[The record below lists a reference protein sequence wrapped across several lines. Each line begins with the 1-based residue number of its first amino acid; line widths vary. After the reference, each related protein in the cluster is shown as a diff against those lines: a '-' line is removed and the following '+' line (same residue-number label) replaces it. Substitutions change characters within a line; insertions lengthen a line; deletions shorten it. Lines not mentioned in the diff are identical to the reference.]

1 MSEESHRSAMFAF
14 ADRYVDEEAA
24 RDPIFATQIGMTDYD
39 ERLTDFSM
47 DGARESLEATRA
59 ALAHVDAIVPTDG
72 VDRLAAAVMVE
83 RLEARR
89 GLEEGFESY
98 TTISEIN
105 SPVSH
110 VRQVFELMDADS
122 PEHAQVIRRRLDAVE
137 AALSSWRDGLEEAA
151 DAGHVAPRRHA
162 LGIARQART
171 HADGAYLGYARRVA
185 ASCGVDLESSGL
197 AGAAAVAQDALA
209 ETSEWLRDEYAPRTP
224 DVDAAGAD
232 RYALWSTYF
241 SGMDVD
247 FDELYS
253 WGVEDLNRLHERM
266 VALGQRLAPDASTVV
281 EVAAVLDADDAGA
294 IEGVDALVERLQS
307 FTDEAI
313 ATLNGVH
320 FDIDPRVQR
329 CDARIAPE
337 GSAAAPYYI
346 GPSED
351 LSRPGT
357 TWYPTMGATRF
368 PWWRVVSTWYH
379 ESVPGHH
386 LQEATIVLKRDTLSR
401 FQRSM
406 AWTSGVGEGWALY
419 AERFMDDLGAFS
431 AADEFGYLEGQAL
444 RAARVVVDLGLH
456 LGYPI
461 PKGLDDALGEHG
473 TAGQRWNHAR
483 AVALLKNW
491 AIEPHDYAVSE
502 VDRYLGLPAQ
512 AITYKLGE
520 RTWMR
525 VRDDARARLGQRF
538 DVRSFHA
545 AALGI
550 GPMGLAPFVEV
561 MDRWDGA

>member
-24 RDPIFATQIGMTDYD
+24 RDPIFATQIGVTGYD

-59 ALAHVDAIVPTDG
+59 ALARVDAIVPTDG

-89 GLEEGFESY
+89 GLEEGFESF
-98 TTISEIN
+98 TTVSEIN
-105 SPVSH
+105 SPVGA
-110 VRQVFELMDADS
+110 VRQVFELMPADS

-137 AALSSWRDGLEEAA
+137 TALSGWRDGLEEAA

-171 HADGAYLGYARRVA
+171 HADGAYLGFARRVA
-185 ASCGVDLESSGL
+185 TGCGVDLEDSGL

-232 RYALWSTYF
+232 RYSLWSTYF

-253 WGVEDLNRLHERM
+253 WGVEDLNRLHDRM
-266 VALGQRLAPDASTVV
+266 VALGRRLAPDAGSVV
-281 EVAAVLDADDAGA
+281 EVAAALDADDAGA
-294 IEGVDALVERLQS
+294 VYGVDALVERLQA
-307 FTDEAI
+307 FTEGAI
-313 ATLNGVH
+313 ASLNGVH

-351 LSRPGT
+351 LTRPGT
-357 TWYPTMGATRF
+357 TWFPTLGATRF

-379 ESVPGHH
+379 ESVPGPSPPGGD
-386 LQEATIVLKRDTLSR
+386 LVLKRDTLSR

-431 AADEFGYLEGQAL
+431 PADEFGYLEGQAL
-444 RAARVVVDLGLH
+444 RAARIVVDLGLH

-461 PKGLDDALGEHG
+461 PPRTGRRAGRTRHRGPALEPRARGGPARELGDRARTTTRSRRSTATSACPPRRSPTSWASARGWPCATTPRRASG
-473 TAGQRWNHAR
+473 TASTSRRSTPRRWASAR
-483 AVALLKNW
+483 W
-491 AIEPHDYAVSE
+491 ACSPSS
-502 VDRYLGLPAQ
+502 
-512 AITYKLGE
+512 T
-520 RTWMR
+520 
-525 VRDDARARLGQRF
+525 
-538 DVRSFHA
+538 
-545 AALGI
+545 
-550 GPMGLAPFVEV
+550 
-561 MDRWDGA
+561 